1 MFCEPLLWG
10 SLMRMV
16 LYLYRVQMG
25 SFLRCYN
32 KYDRPERNG
41 GAVFRCVSVCMYTQL
56 PNNYEKHRKHN
67 DKTLSF
73 VATSIIAG
81 VCEINP
87 RFFRNISKWVW
98 FEVNCVFGFMFII
111 NGPLTSIRPSIVSIF
126 RSYILNLYTYPLL
139 CFKIIFSSVDLIMY
153 TI

>member
-1 MFCEPLLWG
+1 MIDQREMVVP
-10 SLMRMV
+10 SL
-16 LYLYRVQMG
+16 G
-25 SFLRCYN
+25 
-32 KYDRPERNG
+32 
-41 GAVFRCVSVCMYTQL
+41 VSVCVFMYTQL

-81 VCEINP
+81 VSEINP

-153 TI
+153 AIYNITNTTFKSIQTFLIYEVSPKKYL